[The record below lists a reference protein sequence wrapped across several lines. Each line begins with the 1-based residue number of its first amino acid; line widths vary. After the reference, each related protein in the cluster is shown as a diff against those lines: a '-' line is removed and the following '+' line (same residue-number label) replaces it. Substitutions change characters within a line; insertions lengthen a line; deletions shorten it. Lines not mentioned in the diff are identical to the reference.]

1 MIEKITALARSSLIY
16 GLGNY
21 GVKLVGFLLIPVYT
35 RYLVPADYGVMALVS
50 AFGQA
55 LFIFLNLG
63 QSTALFRFY
72 YEDDTPEGRE
82 RVIAGSLL
90 IALVISTPITLLALT
105 LSGTTARLL
114 LGDATK
120 AGLVAVGILTVACRQ
135 LLRLPFAVLRADERD
150 TRFATWSVVRTA
162 LSAVLAIVLVVGVQ
176 LGVWGVLLSQLLAE
190 AICCAILV
198 PPIARSLKAGW
209 VGTEMREQLT
219 FGLALVP
226 GAMAAFTLDLSD
238 RFFLRHYSN
247 LEQVGLYSLGYR
259 LGEIIFFV
267 VAAVQLA
274 WPQFVFANR
283 KAPNAK
289 ELYTYATT
297 YYLAGMLFLVLGLS
311 ALAPEIVQ
319 LMAAPQYRAAA
330 PVVPWIALSGLCEGI
345 RYVMTIG
352 IMFQKRPIIRS
363 MGMGVAG
370 LVNVLLNLLLIPRY
384 GMMGAAWAT
393 LGGFVTLIA
402 IEMTVSHRF
411 YPIPYQLGRFAKL
424 AGVAATLYIASTL
437 IPPGAPL
444 AVAAMKAAMV
454 VVGFPAL
461 LWLVR
466 FFEPAELE
474 HARRAYAGVR
484 RRLVAGLSRHAT

>member
-1 MIEKITALARSSLIY
+1 MIEKFTALARSSLIY

-72 YEDDTPEGRE
+72 YEDDSPQARE
-82 RVIAGSLL
+82 RVIAGSLWIVL
-90 IALVISTPITLLALT
+90 LVSTPITLLALA
-105 LSGTTARLL
+105 LSGPTARLL
-114 LGDATK
+114 LGDSTH

-150 TRFATWSVVRTA
+150 TRYATWSVARTA
-162 LSAVLAIVLVVGVQ
+162 LSAVLAIVLVVGVR
-176 LGVWGVLLSQLLAE
+176 LGVWGVLLAQLLAE

-198 PPIARSLKAGW
+198 PSIARSLKAGW
-209 VGTEMREQLT
+209 VGTEMRAQLT

-226 GAMAAFTLDLSD
+226 SAMAAFTLDLSD
-238 RFFLRHYSN
+238 RFFLRHYST

-259 LGEIIFFV
+259 LGEILFFV

-289 ELYTYATT
+289 QLYSYATT
-297 YYLAGMLFLVLGLS
+297 YYLTGMVFLVLALS

-319 LMAAPQYRAAA
+319 IMAAPQYHAAA
-330 PVVPWIALSGLCEGI
+330 TVVPVIALAGLCEGI
-345 RYVMTIG
+345 RYVATIG

-363 MGMGVAG
+363 IGMGCAG
-370 LVNVLLNLLLIPRY
+370 VVNVVLNLLLIPRY

-393 LGGFVTLIA
+393 LGGFVALIA
-402 IEMTVSHRF
+402 IELTVSMRF
-411 YPIPYQLGRFAKL
+411 YPIPYQVGRIAKL
-424 AGVAATLYIASTL
+424 AAVAATVYVASGL
-437 IPPGAPL
+437 VPPSTPL
-444 AVAAMKAAMV
+444 AVAGLKTGMLL
-454 VVGFPAL
+454 VGFPAL
-461 LWLVR
+461 LWLIG
-466 FFEPAELE
+466 FFEPAELA
-474 HARRAYAGVR
+474 HIRRALAGVR
-484 RRLVAGLSRHAT
+484 RRLVASRA

>member
-1 MIEKITALARSSLIY
+1 VIEKLTGLAKSSLIY

-35 RYLVPADYGVMALVS
+35 RYLAPADYGVMAMVS
-50 AFGQA
+50 SFGQA

-82 RVIAGSLL
+82 KVIAGSLW
-90 IALVISTPITLLALT
+90 IALVISTPITLLAMA
-105 LSGTTARLL
+105 LSGPTARLL
-114 LGDATK
+114 LGDSAMV
-120 AGLVAVGILTVACRQ
+120 GLVAIGILTVACRQ

-150 TRFATWSVVRTA
+150 TRYATWSVVRTA
-162 LSAVLAIVLVVGVQ
+162 LSAGLAIVLVVGVQ

-190 AICCAILV
+190 AICCLILV
-198 PPIARSLKAGW
+198 PPIARSLRAGW
-209 VGTEMREQLT
+209 QGTQVREQLM

-226 GAMAAFTLDLSD
+226 GAMAGFTLDLSD

-259 LGEIIFFV
+259 LGEIIFFIT
-267 VAAVQLA
+267 AAVQLA
-274 WPQFVFANR
+274 WPQFIFANR
-283 KAPNAK
+283 KSPQAK
-289 ELYTYATT
+289 ELYSYATT

-311 ALAPEIVQ
+311 AVAPELVQ
-319 LMAAPQYRAAA
+319 LMAAPRYHAAA
-330 PVVPWIALSGLCEGI
+330 PVVPIVALAGLCEGL
-345 RYVMTIG
+345 RYVVTIG
-352 IMFQKRPIIRS
+352 IAFQRRPIIRS
-363 MGMGVAG
+363 AAMGAAA
-370 LVNVLLNLLLIPRY
+370 LVNVVLNVLLIPPY

-393 LGGFVTLIA
+393 LAGFVTLIA
-402 IEMTVSHRF
+402 VEFTVSRRF
-411 YPIPYQLGRFAKL
+411 YPIPYQYARLAKL
-424 AGVAATLYIASTL
+424 AGVVTTLYVASGMV
-437 IPPGAPL
+437 PPGVPL
-444 AVAAMKAAMV
+444 AVAAEKTV
-454 VVGFPAL
+454 LLLIGFPAL

-484 RRLVAGLSRHAT
+484 RRLVASRA